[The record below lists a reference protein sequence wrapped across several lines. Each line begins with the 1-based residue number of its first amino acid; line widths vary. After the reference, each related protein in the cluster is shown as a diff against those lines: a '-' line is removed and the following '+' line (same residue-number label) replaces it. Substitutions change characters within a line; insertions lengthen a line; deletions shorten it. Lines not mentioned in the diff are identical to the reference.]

1 MTARRITRRSAVK
14 LLGQTALAAA
24 IASPFGSRRARAQAA
39 AGKPDV
45 LIVGAG
51 ISGLYAAMLLEE
63 QGARVR
69 VLEAGERV
77 GGRVLTLATD
87 HGPVDV
93 GASQIGSMYAR
104 VRDLIRRFGIE
115 TYTPAG
121 LPPRDLAIN
130 VGGELVSLAKWK
142 DSPLNKTAGFERAL
156 PPPALTSA
164 YVGRNNPL
172 TTLDGWTS
180 AEHAALDVPF
190 EDFLRARGA
199 SPEALRLMNVSSHAA
214 SLREISALN
223 ELRKAFV
230 LRQETGPAV
239 VFVRGGTARITT
251 SMRESLKSEV
261 VLQQRVVALGHG
273 DAGVVAT
280 TADGRKHEARFAIM
294 TLPFSVLRELRFDP
308 LLSGPQAQA
317 VKELGYSEATYAIFE
332 AKSAFWEKDGL
343 APGLWSDS
351 LLEQVFL
358 LPAESGAPRQLLA
371 FLNGESDRK
380 LHRLAPSERA
390 RALEAELARLRPASK
405 GEARV
410 THLKSWASDEL
421 QRGAYA
427 FFAPGQ
433 IRAFQATL
441 TRPVGPVH
449 FAGEH
454 TALLHS
460 GLEGAAESGERAALE
475 LLERL

>member
-1 MTARRITRRSAVK
+1 MSARRITRRSAVK
-14 LLGQTALAAA
+14 LLGQAALATA
-24 IASPFGSRRARAQAA
+24 IASPFHGARAQG
-39 AGKPDV
+39 AGGTSDV
-45 LIVGAG
+45 LVIGAG

-69 VLEAGERV
+69 VLEAGDRV

-87 HGPVDV
+87 QGPVDV

-104 VRDLIRRFGIE
+104 VRDLIRKFGIE
-115 TYTPAG
+115 TYTPEG

-130 VGGELVSLAKWK
+130 LGGELMSLSQWK
-142 DSPLNKTAGFERAL
+142 DSPVNKTVGFERAL

-172 TTLDGWTS
+172 TTLDGWTG
-180 AEHAALDVPF
+180 AEHASFDVPF
-190 EDFLRARGA
+190 EDFLRGKGA
-199 SPEALRLMNVSSHAA
+199 SPEALRLMTVSSHAA
-214 SLREISALN
+214 SLKEISALN

-230 LRQETGPAV
+230 LRQESGPAV
-239 VFVRGGTARITT
+239 VFVRGGTARITDA
-251 SMRESLKSEV
+251 MRATLKSEIALKQLV
-261 VLQQRVVALGHG
+261 VTLAHG
-273 DAGVVAT
+273 ASGVVAT
-280 TADGRKHEARFAIM
+280 TADGRKHEARFAIV

-308 LLSGPQAQA
+308 VLSGPKAQA
-317 VKELGYSEATYAIFE
+317 VKELSYSEATYAIFE
-332 AKSAFWEKDGL
+332 ARSPFWEKDGF

-351 LLEQVFL
+351 TLEQVFL
-358 LPAESGAPRQLLA
+358 LPAPPGAPRQLLA
-371 FLNGESDRK
+371 FLNGESDRR
-380 LHRLAPSERA
+380 LHRIAPAERA
-390 RALEAELARLRPASK
+390 RFLEGELARLRPASK
-405 GEARV
+405 GEIRA

-433 IRAFQATL
+433 IRAFQPAL
-441 TRPVGPVH
+441 TQPVGPVH

-460 GLEGAAESGERAALE
+460 GLEGATESGERTALE
-475 LLERL
+475 VLDRL